1 MLSNTEQVF
10 IILCLSPWQ
19 FYHPPKSRQ
28 QFAANIKRAAAA
40 FLEIP
45 DFWTVRINLSQFAK
59 PVVVFGGLAPSIP
72 PTLLMMTGHE
82 KSRRATIPKL
92 DRQGQTFG
100 QNLTGIPY
108 TSGQVWKVKI
118 L

>member
-1 MLSNTEQVF
+1 MCYCEKKNKYKVTMLSNTEQVF

-59 PVVVFGGLAPSIP
+59 PVVVFGGLAPRHVL
-72 PTLLMMTGHE
+72 T
-82 KSRRATIPKL
+82 KFRVRAGGAKGN
-92 DRQGQTFG
+92 QMYF
-100 QNLTGIPY
+100 NN
-108 TSGQVWKVKI
+108 V
-118 L
+118 

>member
-59 PVVVFGGLAPSIP
+59 PVVVFGGLAPSHP
-72 PTLLMMTGHE
+72 LDDD
-82 KSRRATIPKL
+82 RARKISPRNHSKIGSAGPDIRAKL
-92 DRQGQTFG
+92 NRHP
-100 QNLTGIPY
+100 LH
-108 TSGQVWKVKI
+108 
-118 L
+118 